1 MNSTKTRARIAQLV
15 WALCALAAI
24 FLAIGALLIALDAAN
39 RDNALVSFVLSG
51 ADFFD
56 LGVFSRDNGIF
67 SFDGSN
73 AETKNALVN
82 WGLGAV
88 VWLLF
93 GRLLE
98 RLIKP

>member
-1 MNSTKTRARIAQLV
+1 MNSTKTRARIAQIV
-15 WALCALAAI
+15 WALCAVAAI

-39 RDNALVSFVLSG
+39 RDNALVSFVLNL
-51 ADFFD
+51 ADAFD
-56 LGVFSRDNGIF
+56 VGVFSRENGIF
-67 SFDGSN
+67 AFDGDN

-88 VWLLF
+88 AWLVV
-93 GRLLE
+93 GRILE